1 MNNNS
6 QNITAKPRLS
16 GIENTTNL
24 MNESSNEDRPNPT
37 VNDIQREKNSI

>member
-24 MNESSNEDRPNPT
+24 MNESSNEDRPT